1 LANNLHF
8 TSTTLLLS
16 IPLGRFSREISS
28 SGATG
33 RNFLLVHFEGERMNF
48 ERAKGIGLYRNRL
61 AIVGRLIVGILGVF
75 LVLMQAS
82 VARGQ
87 RLDGGLR
94 VEVGDSSGASILDA
108 KVTVT
113 NEATGV
119 AISTTTSSSGTYV
132 FPNLLVGTYT
142 VTVEKAGFKKSV
154 QKGVAVQSNQVAEA
168 KLAMELGEVSAVVE
182 VEAGAEL
189 VKTESSELSSTFS
202 GRVVNDLP
210 VNTLGGDV
218 KEFAVFAPGTTT
230 QQGGVLGSGGSIGGT
245 RPRFNGFSIDG
256 VDDNRLDINGP
267 TQPVIQESVA
277 EFTLLTNQFSAEY
290 GHSSGGQFNIVT
302 KSGTNNWNGTGWWDN
317 RNRDMNAATN
327 QEVAAFNPA
336 NGGDV
341 KNRFDYN
348 RAGASVG
355 GPILKDKLFIYGA
368 YEFQNEGLGSQGAT
382 VTMPT
387 ANGMSQLQALNPD
400 AAVQAILKEFP
411 VATTPTG
418 TTLVN
423 GQAIEVGQF
432 AGVAPNFFN
441 QHDFAVNADL
451 NLGKHQLRTRF
462 LYDRFRAPSV
472 NPVQPQSQF
481 TGSQG
486 NDGRK
491 VIFTDTWSISNH
503 LINDFRASYSRLY
516 GPNYFA
522 PAAFS
527 NFPNVEIDAF
537 GSNVGPFSGVPQ
549 SYTQNI
555 YQGADNLSY
564 IRGKHTFKVGAEF
577 RNYIAPTNVLQRS
590 RGEWD
595 YATLNS
601 FINDLVPDGANGA
614 LRGAGSGFT
623 ADNYH
628 AFYTFIQDDWKITS
642 RLTLNLGLRYEYTGV
657 PRDEGLQALN
667 SIADD
672 PALGLIFRKPKP
684 DTNNIGPHVGFAW
697 DPTGHGKWAIR
708 GGGQISYDVIPNNFA
723 INSLPPELQSEQ
735 NPNLTCG
742 LSNPPAWCATGAGFL
757 QGGGLLQVNVP
768 PTTQAEARA
777 ATGSIIPDQTN
788 PKVISW
794 SLGVQHELFKNSSV
808 EVRYV
813 GTRSLSLPVQQR
825 LNSASAFDPNF
836 PGGGIA
842 ALPTYL
848 KASDVP
854 GAVVAPVSTLASF
867 DNFVSNPL
875 SVDGFLGV
883 MTTFPPKGSGIYHA
897 VSVDFMH
904 RFAKGFYFRANYTF
918 EKNLDND
925 TNELF
930 SSYVNPRRA
939 QNGYDFA
946 DDWGRSALDLPQK
959 FAVTWVYDLPNV
971 RTENRFLA
979 GVAHGWEFSGTYLAQ
994 SGQPITPLSG
1004 TDANGNGDAAGDRT
1018 IFNPAGTG
1026 FTGTTVNAVCNAGPG
1041 GATTVVGIDPN
1052 PAANGAWLC
1061 GSENDANIVGY
1072 VVAPTTIGTNA
1083 GIINP
1088 SARFVQAQVGTKT
1101 NIGRN
1106 TFSSPGLN
1114 LWNMSVLKT
1123 NRLTEKASLQFRFQ
1137 TYDTFNHPNFSV
1149 GLPTNN
1155 GALDGATNTN
1165 PLNAGYIFV
1174 SSPTFLNKTIFNG
1187 GSRNIEL
1194 GIKLIW

>member
-1 LANNLHF
+1 M
-8 TSTTLLLS
+8 
-16 IPLGRFSREISS
+16 IC
-28 SGATG
+28 
-33 RNFLLVHFEGERMNF
+33 
-48 ERAKGIGLYRNRL
+48 ERATSKSPCRSWRSN
-61 AIVGRLIVGILGVF
+61 AGRLFLGMLGVF
-75 LVLMQAS
+75 LFLMQTS

-87 RLDGGLR
+87 RLDGSLR
-94 VEVGDSSGASILDA
+94 VEVADTSSASIVDA

-119 AISTTTSSSGTYV
+119 SVSTSTSSAGTYV

-142 VTVEKAGFKKSV
+142 VTVEKTGFKKSV
-154 QKGVAVQSNQVAEA
+154 QKGVTVESNATAEA
-168 KLAMELGEVSAVVE
+168 KVALELGEVSAVVE

-189 VKTESSELSSTFS
+189 VKTESSELSATFS
-202 GRVVNDLP
+202 GRVVNELP

-256 VDDNRLDINGP
+256 VDDNRLDVNGP

-302 KSGTNNWNGTGWWDN
+302 KSGTNNWHGAGWWYN
-317 RNRDMNAATN
+317 RNRDLNAATN
-327 QEVAAFNPA
+327 QEVAAFTP
-336 NGGDV
+336 GSTGDV

-348 RAGASVG
+348 RFGASAG

-387 ANGMSQLQALNPD
+387 ANGMSQLLALNPD
-400 AAVQAILKEFP
+400 SAVLAVLKQFP
-411 VATTPTG
+411 IATTKSG

-423 GQAIEVGQF
+423 GQAIDIGQF
-432 AGVAPNFFN
+432 AGVAPNFSN
-441 QHDFAVNADL
+441 QHDFAINGDL
-451 NLGKHQLRTRF
+451 NLGKHQLRTRY

-472 NPVQPQSQF
+472 NPVQPQAQF

-491 VIFTDTWSISNH
+491 VIFTDAWSISSH
-503 LINDFRASYSRLY
+503 WINDFRASFSRLD
-516 GPNYFA
+516 GPKFLA

-537 GSNVGPFSGVPQ
+537 GSNVGPFSGAPQ
-549 SYTQNI
+549 TYTQNI
-555 YQGADNLSY
+555 YQGADNISY

-595 YATLNS
+595 YASLNS

-628 AFYTFIQDDWKITS
+628 AFYWFAQDDWKVTS
-642 RLTLNLGLRYEYTGV
+642 RLTLNLGLRYEYSGV
-657 PRDEGLQALN
+657 PRDEAKQALN
-667 SIADD
+667 AIAND
-672 PALGLIFRKPKP
+672 PNFGLIFRKPKA
-684 DTNNIGPHVGFAW
+684 DTNNFGPHAGFAW
-697 DPTGHGKWAIR
+697 DPTGRGRWAVR
-708 GGGQISYDVIPNNFA
+708 GGAQISYDVIPNNFA
-723 INSLPPELQSEQ
+723 INSLPTELQSEQ

-742 LSNPPAWCATGAGFL
+742 LSNPPAWCATGKGFL

-768 PTTQAEARA
+768 PTTQADARA
-777 ATGSIIPDQTN
+777 STGSIIPDQVD

-794 SLGVQHELFKNSSV
+794 SLGVQHELFKDTSI

-836 PGGGIA
+836 PGGGLA
-842 ALPTYL
+842 PLPTYF
-848 KASDVP
+848 KPSDVP
-854 GAVVAPVSTLASF
+854 ATDAAPVDTLA
-867 DNFVSNPL
+867 NLKKFVKNPL

-897 VSVDFMH
+897 GSVDFMH
-904 RFAKGFYFRANYTF
+904 RFAKGLYFRANYTY
-918 EKNLDND
+918 EKNIDNS

-930 SSYVNPRRA
+930 SSFVNPRRA
-939 QNGYDFA
+939 QDGNNFA
-946 DDWGRSALDLPQK
+946 NERGRSVLDLPQK
-959 FAVTWVYDLPNV
+959 FAVTWVYDIPNV
-971 RTENRFLA
+971 RTESRILRGA
-979 GVAHGWEFSGTYLAQ
+979 AHGWELSGTYLAQ

-1004 TDANGNGDAAGDRT
+1004 VDSNLNGDTAGDRT
-1018 IFNPAGTG
+1018 VFNPAGVGLTG
-1026 FTGTTVNAVCNAGPG
+1026 SVVDPVCNDGAG
-1041 GATTVVGIDPN
+1041 GATRIVTATSTAC
-1052 PAANGAWLC
+1052 PAANT
-1061 GSENDANIVGY
+1061 VGY
-1072 VVAPTTIGTNA
+1072 VAENPT
-1083 GIINP
+1083 
-1088 SARFVQAQVGTKT
+1088 ARFIQAGVGTVA
-1101 NIGRN
+1101 NVGRN
-1106 TFSSPGLN
+1106 TVSSPGLN
-1114 LWNMSVLKT
+1114 IWNMSLLKT
-1123 NRLTEKASLQFRFQ
+1123 NKLTERATLQFRFE
-1137 TYDTFNHPNFSV
+1137 TYDTFNHPNFSI
-1149 GLPTNN
+1149 GLPSNN
-1155 GALDGATNTN
+1155 GALDSATNTN

-1174 SSPTFLNKTIFNG
+1174 TSPTFLDKTAFNG

-1194 GIKLIW
+1194 GIKLTW

>member
-1 LANNLHF
+1 M
-8 TSTTLLLS
+8 
-16 IPLGRFSREISS
+16 IR
-28 SGATG
+28 
-33 RNFLLVHFEGERMNF
+33 
-48 ERAKGIGLYRNRL
+48 ERATSNSPYRSWRSNAGRVL
-61 AIVGRLIVGILGVF
+61 VGVLGVF
-75 LVLMQAS
+75 LFLMQTS

-87 RLDGGLR
+87 RLDGSLR
-94 VEVGDSSGASILDA
+94 VEVGDTSGASIVDA

-119 AISTTTSSSGTYV
+119 SVSTSASSAGSYV

-142 VTVEKAGFKKSV
+142 ITVEKTGFKKSI
-154 QKGVAVQSNQVAEA
+154 QKGVTVESNATAEA
-168 KLAMELGEVSAVVE
+168 KVGLELGEVSAVVE

-202 GRVVNDLP
+202 GRVVNELP

-256 VDDNRLDINGP
+256 VDDNRLDVNGP

-302 KSGTNNWNGTGWWDN
+302 KSGTNNWHGAGWWYN
-317 RNRDMNAATN
+317 RNRDLNAATN
-327 QEVAAFNPA
+327 QEVAAFVPGS
-336 NGGDV
+336 GGDV

-348 RAGASVG
+348 RFGASAG

-387 ANGMSQLQALNPD
+387 ANGMAQLLALNPD
-400 AAVQAILKEFP
+400 SAVLAILKEFP
-411 VATTPTG
+411 IATTKSG

-423 GQAIEVGQF
+423 GQAIDIGQF
-432 AGVAPNFFN
+432 AGVAPNFSN
-441 QHDFAVNADL
+441 QHDFAINGDL
-451 NLGKHQLRTRF
+451 NLGKHQLRTRY

-472 NPVQPQSQF
+472 NPVQPQEQF
-481 TGSQG
+481 TGSTG

-491 VIFTDTWSISNH
+491 VIITDAWSISNH
-503 LINDFRASYSRLY
+503 VINDFRASYSRLD
-516 GPNYFA
+516 GPKFLA

-537 GSNVGPFSGVPQ
+537 GSNVGPFSGAPQ
-549 SYTQNI
+549 TYTQNI
-555 YQGADNLSY
+555 YQGADNISY

-595 YATLNS
+595 YASLNS
-601 FINDLVPDGANGA
+601 FMNDLVPDGANGA

-628 AFYTFIQDDWKITS
+628 AFYWFAQDDWKVTS
-642 RLTLNLGLRYEYTGV
+642 RLTLNLGLRYEYSGV
-657 PRDEGLQALN
+657 PRDEAKQALN
-667 SIADD
+667 AISND
-672 PALGLIFRKPKP
+672 PKFGLIFRKPTS
-684 DTNNIGPHVGFAW
+684 DTNNFGPHAGFAW
-697 DPTGHGKWAIR
+697 DPTGRGRWAVR
-708 GGGQISYDVIPNNFA
+708 GGAQISYDVIPNNFA
-723 INSLPPELQSEQ
+723 INSLPPQLQSEQ

-742 LSNPPAWCATGAGFL
+742 LSNPPAWCATGKGFL

-777 ATGSIIPDQTN
+777 STGSIIPDQTN

-794 SLGVQHELFKNSSV
+794 SLGVQHELFKDTSI

-836 PGGGIA
+836 PGGGLA
-842 ALPTYL
+842 PLPTYI

-854 GAVVAPVSTLASF
+854 ATDPTPVDTLAKLKT
-867 DNFVSNPL
+867 FVKNPL

-897 VSVDFMH
+897 GSVDFMH
-904 RFAKGFYFRANYTF
+904 RFAKGLYFRANYTY
-918 EKNLDND
+918 EKNIDNS

-930 SSYVNPRRA
+930 SSFVNPRRA
-939 QNGYDFA
+939 QDGNNFA
-946 DDWGRSALDLPQK
+946 NERGRSVLDLPQK
-959 FAVTWVYDLPNV
+959 FAVTWVYDIPNV
-971 RTENRFLA
+971 RTENRLLKGA
-979 GVAHGWEFSGTYLAQ
+979 AHGWEISGTYLAQ
-994 SGQPITPLSG
+994 SGQPVTPLSG
-1004 TDANGNGDAAGDRT
+1004 VDSNLNGDTAGDRT
-1018 IFNPAGTG
+1018 VLNPAGVGLTASV
-1026 FTGTTVNAVCNAGPG
+1026 VNPVCNDGAG
-1041 GATTVVGIDPN
+1041 GATRIVTATS
-1052 PAANGAWLC
+1052 AAC
-1061 GSENDANIVGY
+1061 PSANTVGY
-1072 VVAPTTIGTNA
+1072 VAVNPT
-1083 GIINP
+1083 
-1088 SARFVQAQVGTKT
+1088 ARFIQAGVGTIAT
-1101 NIGRN
+1101 AGRN
-1106 TFSSPGLN
+1106 TVSSPGLN
-1114 LWNMSVLKT
+1114 IWNMSLLKT
-1123 NRLTEKASLQFRFQ
+1123 NKLTERATLQFRFE

-1155 GALDGATNTN
+1155 GTLDSTTNTN

-1174 SSPTFLNKTIFNG
+1174 TSPTFLDKTAFNG

-1194 GIKLIW
+1194 GLKLTW